1 MRALPI
7 VVLTGAALLCAAPAQ
22 AATPKKTIRIGDNYY
37 LPDAVKVARGT
48 IVTWKW
54 PGFEEAGD
62 VHDVKLKSGPRGVK
76 RFHSQPAA
84 TDYSFKRKLKLPGK
98 YKFVCT
104 LHEEMRMTIRVK
116 H

>member
-1 MRALPI
+1 VRGAGAGRHSEEDDPNRGQLLPA
-7 VVLTGAALLCAAPAQ
+7 G
-22 AATPKKTIRIGDNYY
+22 
-37 LPDAVKVARGT
+37 RGT

-54 PGFEEAGD
+54 PGFDEAGD

-76 RFHSQPAA
+76 KFHSQPAA
-84 TDYSFKRKLKLPGK
+84 TDYSFKRKLRLPGK